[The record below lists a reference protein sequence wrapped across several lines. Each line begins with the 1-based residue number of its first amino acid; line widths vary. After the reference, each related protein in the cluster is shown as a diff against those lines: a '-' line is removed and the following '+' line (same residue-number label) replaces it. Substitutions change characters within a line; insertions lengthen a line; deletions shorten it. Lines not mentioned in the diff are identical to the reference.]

1 MNSGLGRAWRRRVML
16 ISGAMVLATSAS
28 GIATAAD
35 DTTTPTAVGLPAAR
49 DSDLAQAVAARTA
62 YGLVAD
68 PATVAALMASSADV
82 GSAEV
87 GIPMT
92 RDEVTA
98 VDIKRAQRLRC

>member
-1 MNSGLGRAWRRRVML
+1 VVTGVF
-16 ISGAMVLATSAS
+16 VLATSAS
-28 GIATAAD
+28 SIATAAD
-35 DTTTPTAVGLPAAR
+35 TTTTPTAVGLPAST
-49 DSDLAQAVAARTA
+49 DPDLAQAVAARKA

-68 PATVAALMASSADV
+68 AATVAALMASSADV

-98 VDIKRAQRLRC
+98 LDINGRNAFVAAASN